1 MFGGGTIRPV
11 YTYTNTYTH
20 THIYLHTYTYT
31 YTHNQDKMY
40 IFGGTPKAIIPQTS
54 IPAYNG
60 TVALSYFTF
69 PTAAEALSQS
79 SSSTTPTG
87 SSHLTSGSSNG
98 SQHTNGSLAAS
109 NVTAYGSSVSKFG
122 DIWAFSTSE
131 EVCSL
136 SVCHFVLWYVL
147 SFV

>member
-1 MFGGGTIRPV
+1 MFGGATIRPV

-20 THIYLHTYTYT
+20 T
-31 YTHNQDKMY
+31 YTHTHTQNQDKMY

-87 SSHLTSGSSNG
+87 SSHLTSGSSLIPNG
-98 SQHTNGSLAAS
+98 SQHANGSLAAS